1 MDGQDIML
9 PLLQGKYTYTILSVV
24 WNIYLTFV
32 VQEKYFLYDND
43 KAQLYF

>member
-9 PLLQGKYTYTILSVV
+9 PLLQGKYTHTILSVV